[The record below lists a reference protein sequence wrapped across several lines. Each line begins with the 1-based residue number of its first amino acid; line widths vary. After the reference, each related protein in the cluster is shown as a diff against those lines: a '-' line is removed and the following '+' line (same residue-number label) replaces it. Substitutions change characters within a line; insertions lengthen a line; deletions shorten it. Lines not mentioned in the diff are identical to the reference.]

1 MKKLIKGLKMEDRKP
16 AWLAVKLGVTDATVS
31 YAISGKHPFSLKVCE
46 KIFNLT
52 GGDVTLEDLRPDLCE
67 LYKSY
72 KCLQEL
78 FEEGK

>member
-1 MKKLIKGLKMEDRKP
+1 MKKLIKWLKMEDRKP
-16 AWLAVKLGVTDATVS
+16 AWLAAKIGVTDATVS

-52 GGDVTLEDLRPDLCE
+52 GGEVTLKDLRPDLAE
-67 LYKSY
+67 LYPSY

-78 FEEGK
+78 FKEGK